1 MDTLAVRV
9 EFSIGKVLLIVIC
22 QFLKRLAILS
32 ICCSDSVLAER
43 LGSIPAFSRI
53 NRSIRSWV
61 NPEKAFLID
70 LSVLERLVSSFFKEP
85 NFFSG
90 NWSKLTVTI
99 FSPLARSW
107 LMKLE
112 QRRAAGPEIPKCV
125 NNKSC

>member
-1 MDTLAVRV
+1 MNKPWVCLLSILLGFISLRETPPPVTKD
-9 EFSIGKVLLIVIC
+9 FSIGKVLLIVIC

-85 NFFSG
+85 NFF
-90 NWSKLTVTI
+90 
-99 FSPLARSW
+99 
-107 LMKLE
+107 
-112 QRRAAGPEIPKCV
+112 
-125 NNKSC
+125 